1 MLPWVID
8 LLKRLPRRL
17 HSDGEEFVFLT
28 PVPPRGFWA
37 KAQRQK
43 PRRPRLPDLLPGEAV
58 EIVIRLPN

>member
-28 PVPPRGFWA
+28 PEEKLGS
-37 KAQRQK
+37 KLIGEIKQR
-43 PRRPRLPDLLPGEAV
+43 LF
-58 EIVIRLPN
+58 